1 MNLKSFSF
9 ASLLLSASLC
19 FCSFVAPHPAPLKEA
34 TSHSPISLG
43 KVTPNPG
50 LKKMDKKQLQW
61 NASYSAD
68 DLSAVPNRGI
78 IRGNPLLLYNP
89 SRSTETVPT
98 TETAPLKAPAK
109 AVADIPTLMGCVC
122 YADSWVTTGIGKVG
136 IYEIGVSALNE
147 VSLQPNM
154 LTSYGQVYAGTQY
167 FATQPESYSG
177 WVINMQY
184 NIYDTRD
191 WTESQVQGDY
201 NFNARAMAFDPITRR
216 AYAITRDEDYYYH
229 FAMMDLETYSYTN
242 IRKVG
247 TEDWSALMCSP
258 EGIVY
263 GIKKDGTLVKFNKN
277 SGEYTAIAQT
287 GLASTKM
294 TCGTIDAESG
304 RCFYIHYTDYIS
316 DMYEINLAT
325 GTPTFLFSLPEK
337 AQVLSLFVPEKAI
350 AEGAPA
356 KASGLAVDFERN
368 SLKGNFNFHIPEV
381 SESGNSLEGKVKY
394 TVKINGKEVAT
405 GEGNPGENVSCPV
418 EVQSSD
424 EYTFSVVLSNA
435 AGENQIATLTAWVG
449 YAKPDAPKFT
459 VLLRQGDKLE
469 LAWDAVN
476 IPGAEENG
484 VTYSIVAYPS
494 GETVA
499 EGLKNTY
506 YTCDVPV
513 SEELTRY
520 SFGVTAHYGDSKS
533 AESVSN
539 NYVTG
544 YLSLPFYEDFQDI
557 SSMDLI
563 TIVNANNDNRS
574 WEYNFLAYE
583 GRLLINFSSS
593 TPHDDWA
600 ILHPVKLEAGKIYE
614 IGCDAHGT
622 DMFKEKF
629 EIAVATGIDKE
640 SLKAATVILPNVT
653 ISDYEYATYSATFT
667 PKESGIYYVG
677 YHAISEPNQNKLFL
691 DNVFI
696 SEGSTLLAP
705 SAVTDAQA
713 KADSSGTLSVVISFT
728 MPQSDIDG
736 NPLTNLSYA
745 TIERNGN
752 EIAKLEGKAGEKLS
766 FVDSNPANGI
776 NTYTITAYNTY
787 GKGAETNVSVYVG
800 LEEPMCAENV
810 TLRYG
815 SNPGEAVLTWT
826 APEYDIKG
834 HSLSGAELT
843 YNVLRSINGSALL
856 KIASGLKETTFTE
869 QVMDQE
875 ADQMFVNYFVEA
887 VTVGGIGELA
897 ISNIYPFGR
906 PEKTPAKES
915 FGGRFT
921 DYEWGAES
929 SADGFIAWDIYPAY
943 ELPFAGYDGGSVAA
957 AYLTYAIGNTNATLV
972 SSLFDLSALENP
984 VLSFY
989 LFDYTDTANTLKVYV
1004 DNGKTC
1010 ELVSD
1015 IELGELDLQWKRKTI
1030 DLSAYKGQT
1039 VCIML
1044 EATLVDYNL
1053 LAIDNLRLSNDVDH
1067 NLAVLSISAPDTAEA
1082 NDDFKITTLIENAGK
1097 KPAEAYSINLICD
1110 GEILK
1115 SVECSNLNP
1124 EELESVEFTVS
1135 LPVVSVENPE
1145 FSVEIDYPLDETA
1158 EDNTSEKAV
1167 VRFLAPSYPGPEN
1180 LTAKVSDDKVLLT
1193 WDQPDLSKMVL
1204 KPSVDDLE
1212 SYTPFSTGLASTVID
1227 DDNIGEWT
1235 TIDVDGLTTY
1245 MGEFTYPG
1253 VGDPMA
1259 FVVYNSYYQEDVV
1272 FACHSGHQ
1280 MFLSL
1285 ASRPDGDKG
1294 NDDWLI
1300 SPLLAECAQ
1309 TISFYSKSIDT
1320 YGVDDFQVLY
1330 SVSGKEI
1337 SDFVLLESFSTT
1349 GEWKEYRVN
1358 LPEGTKYFAIRC
1370 ISYDKYAF
1378 LLDDFR
1384 MITYKDTVSDLEV
1397 TGYNVYCNGN
1407 RVNDSLINETSYTHI
1422 PEIDGISTL
1431 SYNVACLFNHGE
1443 SIPSET
1449 VEVTLIPSAVAEIA
1463 ASDITVIGRKGM
1475 LLIKGAE
1482 GKNVSVSDSFGRI
1495 VYDNVADGDVSLP
1508 VAAGIY
1514 MIKAGNTKSKV
1525 IVR

>member
-19 FCSFVAPHPAPLKEA
+19 FSSFAVHHSTQFKEA
-34 TSHSPISLG
+34 TSHSPITLG
-43 KVTPNPG
+43 KVKPNPG
-50 LKKMDKKQLQW
+50 LKKMDRNQLQW
-61 NASYSAD
+61 NPSSSAE
-68 DLSAVPNRGI
+68 DLSAVSNRGI
-78 IRGNPLLLYNP
+78 IRWNPMLLYNKA
-89 SRSTETVPT
+89 RATETVP
-98 TETAPLKAPAK
+98 AKAPAK
-109 AVADIPTLMGCVC
+109 AAADIPALMGCVC

-136 IYEIGVSALNE
+136 IYEIGTSALNE

-167 FATQPESYSG
+167 FATQPEAYSG
-177 WVINMQY
+177 WVINMLY
-184 NIYDTRD
+184 NIYDTKD

-201 NFNARAMAFDPITRR
+201 NFNARAMTFDPITRR
-216 AYAITRDEDYYYH
+216 AYAITRDEEYYYY
-229 FAMMDLETYSYTN
+229 FAMMDMETYSYRN

-263 GIKKDGTLVKFNKN
+263 GMKKDGTFVKFDKS

-304 RCFYIHYTDYIS
+304 RCFYIHYTDYLS

-356 KASGLAVDFERN
+356 KASGLAIDFERN

-381 SESGNSLEGKVKY
+381 SESGTSLEGKVNY
-394 TVKINGKEVAT
+394 SVKINGKEVAT

-418 EVQSSD
+418 EVPSSG

-435 AGENQIATLTAWVG
+435 AGENQIATLTEWVG
-449 YAKPDAPKFT
+449 YAKPDAPKFI

-476 IPGAEENG
+476 MPGAEENG

-499 EGLKNTY
+499 EGLKNTSY
-506 YTCDVPV
+506 SCDVPV

-520 SFGVTAHYGDSKS
+520 CFGVTAHYGDSKS

-544 YLSLPFYEDFQDI
+544 YLSLPFTEDFQDI

-563 TIVNANNDNRS
+563 TIVNANNDSRS
-574 WEYNFLAYE
+574 WEYDFFADE
-583 GRLLINFSSS
+583 GRLLINFSPS

-600 ILHPVKLEAGKIYE
+600 ILHPVRLEAGKIYE
-614 IGCDAHGT
+614 IGCDAHAT
-622 DMFKEKF
+622 EMYNEKF

-640 SLKAATVILPNVT
+640 SLKAATAILPNVT
-653 ISDYEYATYSATFT
+653 ISDYDYATYSATFT

-677 YHAISEPNQNKLFL
+677 YHAISEPDQNKLFI

-696 SEGSTLLAP
+696 TGGSTLLAP
-705 SAVTDAQA
+705 SAVKDA
-713 KADSSGTLSVVISFT
+713 KVNADPAGALSAVISFK
-728 MPQSDIDG
+728 MPESDISC
-736 NPLTNLSYA
+736 NPLTDLSYA
-745 TIERNGN
+745 TIERDGN
-752 EIAKLEGKAGEKLS
+752 EIARLEGNAGEKIS
-766 FVDSNPANGI
+766 YVDNTATNGI
-776 NTYTITAYNTY
+776 NTYVIAPYNSH
-787 GKGAETNVSVYVG
+787 GRGAETIISTYVG
-800 LEEPMCAENV
+800 LVEPMSVEDV
-810 TLRYG
+810 TVTFG

-826 APEYDIKG
+826 ASEYDMNG
-834 HSLSGAELT
+834 NSLAGTEVT

-856 KIASGLKETTFTE
+856 EIASGLKETRFTE
-869 QVMDQE
+869 QVIDPESDQV
-875 ADQMFVNYFVEA
+875 FVNYFVEA
-887 VTVGGIGELA
+887 VALGGIGERS
-897 ISNIYPFGR
+897 ISNIAPFGR

-915 FGGRFT
+915 FGGRFS

-929 SADGFIAWDIYPAY
+929 SAEGFLSWDIYPAN
-943 ELPFAGYDGGSVAA
+943 ELPFDSYDGGSVAA
-957 AYLTYAIGNTNATLV
+957 AYLTYQIGYENATLV
-972 SSLFDLSALENP
+972 SSLFDLSTLENP

-989 LFDYTDTANTLKVYV
+989 LFDYVDTSNTLRIYV

-1015 IELGELDLQWKRKTI
+1015 IEFGELDLEWKRKNV
-1030 DLSAYKGQT
+1030 DLSAYKGQI
-1039 VCIML
+1039 VCL
-1044 EATLVDYNL
+1044 KFEASLVDFNL
-1053 LAIDNLRLSNDVDH
+1053 LAIDNLRISNDVDH

-1082 NDDFKITTLIENAGK
+1082 NDDFKITALIENAGK
-1097 KPAEAYSINLICD
+1097 KTAEAYSINLICD
-1110 GEILK
+1110 GKILK
-1115 SVECSNLNP
+1115 SVECSDLNP

-1158 EDNTSEKAV
+1158 EDNTSDKAV
-1167 VRFLAPSYPGPEN
+1167 VRFLAPSYPAPEN

-1245 MGEFTYPG
+1245 MSEFTYPG

-1300 SPLLAECAQ
+1300 SPLLAGCAQ

-1337 SDFVLLESFSTT
+1337 SDFVLLKSFSTT
-1349 GEWKEYRVN
+1349 GEWKEYLVN

-1370 ISYDKYAF
+1370 ISYDKFAF

-1431 SYNVACLFNHGE
+1431 NYNVACLFNHGE

-1463 ASDITVIGRKGM
+1463 ASDITVIGRRGM

-1482 GKNVSVSDSFGRI
+1482 GKDVSVSDSFGRI

-1514 MIKAGNTKSKV
+1514 MIKAGNTTSKV